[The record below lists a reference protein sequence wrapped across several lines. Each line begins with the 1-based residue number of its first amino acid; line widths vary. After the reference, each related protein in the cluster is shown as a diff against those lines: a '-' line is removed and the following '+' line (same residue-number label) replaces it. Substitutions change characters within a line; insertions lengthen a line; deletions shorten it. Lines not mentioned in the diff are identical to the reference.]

1 MRLGYKKRK
10 RSNEGFRYRGL
21 SGSRIETLTDTIFG
35 FSITLL
41 VISSEVPSTYLELQ
55 ASMYSFAGF
64 IFCTLLLLSIWNNH
78 KVFYLRYGLQ
88 DGRTGILNFLLL
100 FVLLFYI
107 YPLKYLFSYLGTAI
121 YATVKLSMGDTSEG
135 LKLVLAKLRESG
147 LSLYQWSDIM
157 VRFGFGLFLIYTIF
171 MLMHMNAVNKKK
183 KLGLNR
189 KETYITKT
197 SVQAFLILIMVT
209 LLSITIVLIF
219 GGSKAEYSGL
229 AYLLIPI
236 LLPLHKWIR
245 TKRYRNRQLVRKDRK
260 NRILVPLDDDKK
272 ELSTKDYNQTKES
285 NTHNTEDI
293 NHHPEGT
300 KIAEEKDNNESG
312 VS

>member
-1 MRLGYKKRK
+1 MRFGQKNRK
-10 RSNEGFRYRGL
+10 RSKEGFRYRGL
-21 SGSRIETLTDTIFG
+21 ESSRIETLTDTIFG

-41 VISSEVPSTYLELQ
+41 VISSEVPSTYVELQ

-107 YPLKYLFSYLGTAI
+107 YPLKYLFSYLGTAL
-121 YATVKLSMGDTSEG
+121 YATIKLSLGDNSEG
-135 LKLVLAKLRESG
+135 LKLALAKLQESG
-147 LSLYQWSDIM
+147 LNLDQWSDIM

-171 MLMHMNAVNKKK
+171 MLMHMNAGKRKKE
-183 KLGLNR
+183 LGLNR
-189 KETYITKT
+189 KEMYITKT
-197 SVQAFLILIMVT
+197 SVQAFLLLILVT
-209 LLSITIVLIF
+209 VLSMIIVLIF
-219 GGSKAEYSGL
+219 GGSGAEYAGF

-245 TKRYRNRQLVRKDRK
+245 TKRYKNQKLLRRERKDI
-260 NRILVPLDDDKK
+260 ILESLLLVEK
-272 ELSTKDYNQTKES
+272 ELCTENHNDTEES
-285 NTHNTEDI
+285 NLRN
-293 NHHPEGT
+293 PENV
-300 KIAEEKDNNESG
+300 D
-312 VS
+312 